1 MGEIVVEIELENFE
15 DRIDALRG
23 RIDVGAVRRETILAV
38 ADTGARMLALPQDV
52 VDRLGLAEIERV
64 ATVYA
69 DGRSGELPVA
79 GYMML
84 RFGDRQMQTDC
95 VVVPTGAEA
104 LVGQIVMERLD
115 LIADCATQTLAPR
128 PESPDRPLL
137 RV

>member
-23 RIDVGAVRRETILAV
+23 RIDRGAVRRETIRAV

-84 RFGDRQMQTDC
+84 RFGEREMQTDC
-95 VVVPTGAEA
+95 IVVPEGAEP
-104 LVGQIVMERLD
+104 LLGQIAMERLD
-115 LIADCATQTLAPR
+115 LIADCANQTLTAR

>member
-1 MGEIVVEIELENFE
+1 MGGIIVEIQLENFE
-15 DRIDALRG
+15 DRLDALRG
-23 RIDVGAVRRETILAV
+23 RIDESAVRRETIRAV
-38 ADTGARMLALPQDV
+38 ADTGARMLALPQDL
-52 VDRLGLAEIERV
+52 VDRLGLAEVERV

-84 RFGDRQMQTDC
+84 RFGEREMQTDC
-95 VVVPTGAEA
+95 LVVPEGAEA
-104 LVGQIVMERLD
+104 LLGQIAMERMD
-115 LIADCATQTLAPR
+115 LIADCANQTLTGR